1 MSSATNVFSENFI
14 NDQEFLLLE
23 DIITS
28 KNRVFPYCNND
39 YFELDK
45 LSDGECLVEFR
56 FLKNDVHQ
64 LAEAL
69 DLPEEMERY
78 NGTKVDGM

>member
-28 KNRVFPYCNND
+28 KNRVFPYCNNG

-45 LSDGECLVEFR
+45 LSDGE
-56 FLKNDVHQ
+56 
-64 LAEAL
+64 
-69 DLPEEMERY
+69 
-78 NGTKVDGM
+78 

>member
-1 MSSATNVFSENFI
+1 MV
-14 NDQEFLLLE
+14 
-23 DIITS
+23 
-28 KNRVFPYCNND
+28 
-39 YFELDK
+39 
-45 LSDGECLVEFR
+45 
-56 FLKNDVHQ
+56 NDVHQ